1 MTTEQLLRDAYQRAV
16 DARRGDMRGDCVPAE
31 ALLDLVRR
39 DGPEATRLATLDH
52 VMACAPCR
60 EEFELLRSI
69 ERAGGAGIAEAVDR
83 LRWRRYA
90 SIAAAA
96 SVVLAVAIGPG
107 RRLISRDAPPMR
119 GGEVRIETVAPAA
132 GATVSDRT
140 ARFVWRAVPGAHRYV
155 LELLDGGG
163 MVALTRETTD
173 TALTVTLDPAI
184 PAGDYTW
191 WVRAATA
198 TGATPRSAARALSVR
213 P

>member
-1 MTTEQLLRDAYQRAV
+1 MTTEQQLCDAYQRAV
-16 DARRGDMRGDCVPAE
+16 DARRSDARANCVPAD

-39 DGPEATRLATLDH
+39 DGSEAKRLATLDH
-52 VMACAPCR
+52 AMACAWCR

-69 ERAGGAGIAEAVDR
+69 ERTGGVGIVEAVDR

-107 RRLISRDAPPMR
+107 RRLISRDAPVMR
-119 GGEVRIETVAPAA
+119 GRDARIETVAPGA

-140 ARFVWRAVPGAHRYV
+140 AHFAWRAVPGAHRYV
-155 LELLDGGG
+155 LELLDSGG
-163 MVALTRETTD
+163 MVAMTRETAD
-173 TALTVTLDPAI
+173 TTIIVTLDPAI

-198 TGATPRSAARALSVR
+198 TGAALRSEARTLRVR